1 MKCVICKSPDVK
13 EKKVDEEIRVK
24 NDVVF
29 IPITVISCQNCG
41 EKYYDRRNMKLL
53 EDVEASI
60 KKHRISLKV
69 IGRVLKASAI

>member
-60 KKHRISLKV
+60 KNHRISLKV